1 MKTNSKENR
10 ANCVYMASG
19 ATIVHPR
26 SSSVTGDCNNISK
39 DKPFIEN
46 GYPQWDPSSRP
57 KPLLNPDLIVG
68 VKTINYIQ
76 NTRFHGGDEMTLNG
90 IYLRRKSL
98 NYLLLLGTGLLRDT
112 TQLRELPQG
121 GLAQIL
127 VGHQPS
133 AATRRFTIS
142 GIAKLS
148 ALSAGRLHCKK
159 TSCMVYLMMNTQIQ
173 EPQQGWPA
181 WTLVGR
187 QPSAATHQQSSIS
200 GVLK

>member
-19 ATIVHPR
+19 ATIVHAR

-39 DKPFIEN
+39 NKTFIDSS
-46 GYPQWDPSSRP
+46 YPQWDPSSRP
-57 KPLLNPDLIVG
+57 KPLLSPDLIVG
-68 VKTINYIQ
+68 VKTFKYIQ

-121 GLAQIL
+121 RLAQIL
-127 VGHQPS
+127 VGHRPS
-133 AATRRFTIS
+133 AATRGFTIS

-148 ALSAGRLHCKK
+148 TLSAGRLLCKK
-159 TSCMVYLMMNTQIQ
+159 TLCMVYLMITPRSRNHSR
-173 EPQQGWPA
+173 A
-181 WTLVGR
+181 GR
-187 QPSAATHQQSSIS
+187 LGP
-200 GVLK
+200 

>member
-39 DKPFIEN
+39 NKPFTESS
-46 GYPQWDPSSRP
+46 YPQWDPSSRP
-57 KPLLNPDLIVG
+57 KPLLSSDLIVG
-68 VKTINYIQ
+68 VKTFNYIQ

-98 NYLLLLGTGLLRDT
+98 NYLLLLGTGLPRDT
-112 TQLRELPQG
+112 TQLWELPKG

-133 AATRRFTIS
+133 AATRGFPIS

-148 ALSAGRLHCKK
+148 ALSADRLHCKK
-159 TSCMVYLMMNTQIQ
+159 TLCMVYLMITPRSRNHSR
-173 EPQQGWPA
+173 A
-181 WTLVGR
+181 GR
-187 QPSAATHQQSSIS
+187 LGP
-200 GVLK
+200 